1 MPDQPQELR
10 PGYGFAI
17 TSLTLGILC
26 ALFLGFVFSILGIVF
41 GVLSLKT
48 QGRDIGIAGLV
59 LCIVMTVVRVV
70 QTLAIHGIIR
80 M

>member
-1 MPDQPQELR
+1 MSHQSSELR
-10 PGYGFAI
+10 SGYGFAI

-41 GVLSLKT
+41 GILSLKT

-59 LCIVMTVVRVV
+59 LCVIMTILRVL
-70 QTLAIHGIIR
+70 QTLNIHGLI
-80 M
+80 